1 MDSLDDSITRVMNL
15 QKPLGEPDS
24 LNLTSKLS
32 FLLNMSQSKAKSQE
46 RCKCMNCWP
55 DKSLSHTHTR
65 TRTHAPPQRS
75 AVCLLQ
81 LAKHLG

>member
-55 DKSLSHTHTR
+55 DKTLSHTH

-81 LAKHLG
+81 